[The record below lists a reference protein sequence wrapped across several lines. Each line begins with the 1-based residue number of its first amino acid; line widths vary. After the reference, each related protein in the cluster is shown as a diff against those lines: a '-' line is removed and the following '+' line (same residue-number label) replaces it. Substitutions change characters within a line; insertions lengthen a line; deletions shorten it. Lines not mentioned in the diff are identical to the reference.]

1 MEVCSKD
8 SHLDSFTLYQV
19 YQSLYD
25 LPILGMR
32 TDQIRSD
39 LLRLER
45 EKSDCEMNFD
55 KFSTKF
61 KHLREGLTDVNNTF
75 IFMKY
80 QKLVK
85 VIELAVVDYL

>member
-1 MEVCSKD
+1 MK
-8 SHLDSFTLYQV
+8 
-19 YQSLYD
+19 
-25 LPILGMR
+25 

-45 EKSDCEMNFD
+45 EKSECEVNFD

-61 KHLREGLTDVNNTF
+61 TQLQEGIIEVHKTF
-75 IFMKY
+75 ILCKY
-80 QKLVK
+80 QKIVN